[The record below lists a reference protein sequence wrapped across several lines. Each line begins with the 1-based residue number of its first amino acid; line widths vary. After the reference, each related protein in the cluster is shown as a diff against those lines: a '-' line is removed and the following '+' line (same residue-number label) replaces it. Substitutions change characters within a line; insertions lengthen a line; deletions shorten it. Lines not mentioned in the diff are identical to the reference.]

1 MPVID
6 VHTHFLP
13 PFVAAEGAL
22 GTKPED
28 GWLVHPE
35 GFRYPL
41 HPEFLDVEARLAQMD
56 RTEIDISVLSITPT
70 LFFYESDPD
79 AAVEFARKANDALAE
94 MIAQSDRLLGFAHL
108 PLQAPAEAAKELDR
122 CIGEL
127 GFKGAHIGTS
137 YAGGKPL
144 DGPDLEPVWAAADR
158 HGLPLLLHPYYVGSK
173 PGLEDFYFTNTLG
186 NLIDTTVAGSR
197 LLHADIFERFQNV
210 PVVLV
215 HAGGFLPYQVGRL
228 DHAFEQRQEPRKF
241 IEDPPS
247 TRLDRL
253 WMDTITHSDEALAFL
268 LSRIGTERIVLGTD
282 IPFDMGDADPLKRL
296 RRSGV
301 DEQEIGRTAS
311 ELIGL

>member
-1 MPVID
+1 MTVID

-28 GWLVHPE
+28 GWLAHPE

-41 HPEFLDVEARLAQMD
+41 HREFFDVPARLEQMD
-56 RTEIDISVLSITPT
+56 RTEIDVSVLSITPT
-70 LFFYESDPD
+70 LFFYESAADE
-79 AAVEFARKANDALAE
+79 AVEFARKANDALAE
-94 MIAQSDRLLGFAHL
+94 MIGESDRLLGFAHL
-108 PLQAPAEAAKELDR
+108 PLQAPEEAAKELDR

-137 YAGGKPL
+137 YAGGRPL
-144 DGPDLEPVWAAADR
+144 DGAGLDPVWEAADR
-158 HGLPLLLHPYYVGSK
+158 HGLPIVIHPYYVGPK

-197 LLHADIFERFQNV
+197 LLHAETFARFENV

-215 HAGGFLPYQVGRL
+215 HAGGFLPFQIGRL
-228 DHAFEQRQEPRKF
+228 DHAHAQRQEPRKF

-247 TRLDRL
+247 SRLDRL
-253 WMDTITHSDEALAFL
+253 WMDTITHSDEALEFL
-268 LSRIGTERIVLGTD
+268 LSRIGPDRIVLGTD
-282 IPFDMGDADPLKRL
+282 IPFDMGDADPLKRV
-296 RRSGV
+296 RRAGV
-301 DEQEIGRTAS
+301 DEDAIGATAAA
-311 ELIGL
+311 LLRL

>member
-1 MPVID
+1 MPVVD

-28 GWLVHPE
+28 GWLAHPE

-41 HPEFLDVEARLAQMD
+41 HPEFFDVPARLEQMD
-56 RTEIDISVLSITPT
+56 RTGIDMSVLSMTPT
-70 LFFYESDPD
+70 LFFYESAPD
-79 AAVEFARKANDALAE
+79 EAVEFARMANDALAE
-94 MIAQSDRLLGFAHL
+94 MVEASDRLLGFAHL
-108 PLQAPAEAAKELDR
+108 PLQAPDEAAKELDR
-122 CIGEL
+122 CIEEL

-144 DGPDLEPVWAAADR
+144 DGAELEPVWAAADR
-158 HGLPLLLHPYYVGSK
+158 HGVPLVLHPYYVGPK

-186 NLIDTTVAGSR
+186 NLIDTTVAGAR
-197 LLHADIFERFQNV
+197 LLHTETLERHPNV

-215 HAGGFLPYQVGRL
+215 HAGGFLPFQVGRL
-228 DHAFEQRQEPRKF
+228 DHAWEQREEPRRF
-241 IEDPPS
+241 IDDPPS
-247 TRLDRL
+247 TRLGRL

-268 LSRIGTERIVLGTD
+268 LSRIGPGRIVLGTD
-282 IPFDMGDADPLKRL
+282 IPFDMGDSDPLERV
-296 RRSGV
+296 RRAGV

-311 ELIGL
+311 ALIGL